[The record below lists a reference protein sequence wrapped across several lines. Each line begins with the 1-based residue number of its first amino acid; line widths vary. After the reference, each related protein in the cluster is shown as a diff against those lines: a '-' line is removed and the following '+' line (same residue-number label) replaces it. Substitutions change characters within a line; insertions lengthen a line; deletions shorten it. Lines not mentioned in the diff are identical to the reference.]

1 MFLEKINSPLDLKDL
16 SIEELTILAS
26 EMRKKIIDVVSKNG
40 GHLAPNLGVIELT
53 IALLKIFD
61 PPKDKIIWD
70 VSHQAYGYKLLTGRR
85 QGFETIRKFGG
96 LSGFL
101 KRDESIY
108 DAFGTGHASTSLS
121 AALGFAIGRDKEGR
135 DNEVVA
141 VIGDG
146 ALTGGAAL
154 EGLNQIGYLK
164 KDMLIIL
171 NDNEM
176 SIAKNVGGFRE
187 YLTRLQSAEIYNLI
201 MDDAWNL
208 LEKLPDGLSKKAAH
222 AAEKLHIGLKNLIV
236 PNIIFEELGLSYY
249 GPIDGHNIKELV
261 MILSKVKK
269 IKKAKLLHVITE
281 KGKGYEPACENPALF
296 HGIGPFERKTG
307 KVKKKKGAQTYSQA
321 FGEAIVEEA
330 GKNKD
335 IIAITAAMT
344 EGTGL
349 TSFKETFPDRF
360 FDVGIAEQHAV
371 TFAGALACEGLRPVC
386 AIYST
391 FLQRAFDQI
400 IHDIALQRLPV
411 IFCLDRAG
419 FSPGDGATHHGTF
432 DLSYLRMIPNI
443 VVMAPRDEIELKRMF
458 KTALLNLDG
467 PTAIRYPRGQAVGV
481 KNSDALKAIPVGKSE
496 ILRKGKDSL
505 ILTVGPIVYTILKI
519 AKELKNFNPT
529 VVDAKFIKPLDE
541 GTILNLAKKSKK
553 IITVETNALSGGF
566 GSAVLELLNR
576 ESLKKDVLRIGFPD
590 YFIEHGEKEKLLES
604 VNMDK
609 DSLKVRIRSFVAR
622 QSR

>member
-1 MFLEKINSPLDLKDL
+1 MLLEKINSPEDLKKL
-16 SIEELTILAS
+16 SIKELKNLAS
-26 EMRKKIIDVVSKNG
+26 EMRDKIIDVVAKNG

-53 IALLKIFD
+53 IALLRVFD
-61 PPKDKIIWD
+61 PPYDKIIWD

-85 QGFETIRKFGG
+85 EGFETIRKFGG

-121 AALGFAIGRDKEGR
+121 AALGFAIARDRKGE
-135 DNEVVA
+135 DNKIVA

-146 ALTGGAAL
+146 ALTGGVAL

-164 KDMLIIL
+164 KDMLVIL

-201 MDDAWNL
+201 MEDAWSL
-208 LEKLPDGLSKKAAH
+208 LEKLPVGLNKKARR

-249 GPIDGHNIKELV
+249 GPIDGHNINELL
-261 MILSKVKK
+261 MILSKIKK

-281 KGKGYEPACENPALF
+281 KGKGYEPACKNPALF
-296 HGIGPFERKTG
+296 HGVGPFEYETG
-307 KVKKKKGAQTYSQA
+307 EVIEKKRQKTYSQV
-321 FGEAIVEEA
+321 FGEAILSEA
-330 GKNKD
+330 EKNKD

-349 TSFKETFPDRF
+349 TKFKERFPERF

-371 TFAGALACEGLRPVC
+371 TFAGGLAAEGLRPVC

-400 IHDIALQRLPV
+400 LHDIALQKLPV

-419 FSPGDGATHHGTF
+419 FSPGDGPTHHGTF

-443 VVMAPRDEIELKRMF
+443 VVMAPRDEVELKRML
-458 KTALLNLDG
+458 KTALLNTEG
-467 PTAIRYPRGQAVGV
+467 PSAIRYPRGQSVGV
-481 KNSDALKAIPVGKSE
+481 KSPREIQAIPVGKSE
-496 ILRKGKDSL
+496 ILKKGEDTL
-505 ILTVGPIVYTILKI
+505 ILTLGPITYEILEVAREI
-519 AKELKNFNPT
+519 DNFNPT
-529 VVDAKFIKPLDE
+529 VVDARFVKPLDE
-541 GTILNLAKKSKK
+541 ETILNLSRKSKK
-553 IITVETNALSGGF
+553 IITVETNVLSGGF
-566 GSAVLELLNR
+566 GSAVLELLSR
-576 ESLKKDVLRIGFPD
+576 ESLKKEVLRIGIPD
-590 YFIEHGEKEKLLES
+590 SFIEHGEGDKLFES
-604 VNMDK
+604 IAMDK
-609 DSLKVRIRSFVAR
+609 ESLKDRIKEFVK
-622 QSR
+622 

>member
-1 MFLEKINSPLDLKDL
+1 MLLEKINSPFDLKGL
-16 SIEELTILAS
+16 SIKELEILAS
-26 EMRKKIIDVVSKNG
+26 EMREKMIEVISKNG
-40 GHLAPNLGVIELT
+40 GHLAPNLGVVELT
-53 IALLKIFD
+53 IALLKVFN

-70 VSHQAYGYKLLTGRR
+70 VSHQVYGYKLLTGRR
-85 QGFETIRKFGG
+85 EGFETIRKFGG
-96 LSGFL
+96 LSGFA

-121 AALGFAIGRDKEGR
+121 AALGFAIARDKKSC

-146 ALTGGAAL
+146 ALTGGTAL

-164 KDMLIIL
+164 KDMLVIL

-201 MDDAWNL
+201 MEDAWSL
-208 LEKLPDGLSKKAAH
+208 IEKLPAGLNKKATR

-249 GPIDGHNIKELV
+249 GPIDGHNIKELI

-281 KGKGYEPACENPALF
+281 KGKGYEPASENPALF
-296 HGIGPFERKTG
+296 HGVGPFECETG
-307 KVKKKKGAQTYSQA
+307 RVIKKKGFKNYSDV

-330 GKNKD
+330 KTNKD

-349 TSFKETFPDRF
+349 TTFKEKFPERF

-391 FLQRAFDQI
+391 FFQRAFDQI
-400 IHDIALQRLPV
+400 IHDIALQKLPV

-419 FSPGDGATHHGTF
+419 FSPGDGPTHHGVF
-432 DLSYLRMIPNI
+432 DFSYLRMIPNI
-443 VVMAPRDEIELKRMF
+443 VIMAPRDEIELKRMF
-458 KTALLNLDG
+458 KTALLNTDG
-467 PTAIRYPRGQAVGV
+467 PSVLRYPRGQSIGV
-481 KNSDALKAIPVGKSE
+481 KEPSKIQAIPIGKAE
-496 ILRKGKDSL
+496 ILRKGKDPL
-505 ILTVGPIVYTILKI
+505 ILTIGPIAYKILEV
-519 AKELKNFNPT
+519 ASELKNINPT
-529 VVDAKFIKPLDE
+529 VVDARFVKPLDE
-541 GTILNLAKKSKK
+541 ETILSLSEKSKK
-553 IITVETNALSGGF
+553 IVTVETNTISGGF

-576 ESLKKDVLRIGFPD
+576 ESLKREVLRIGIPD
-590 YFIEHGEKEKLLES
+590 RFIEHGEKDKLLES
-604 VNMDK
+604 INMDK
-609 DSLKVRIRSFVAR
+609 KSLKDRIEKFVK
-622 QSR
+622 

>member
-1 MFLEKINSPLDLKDL
+1 MLLEKINSPEDLKEL
-16 SIEELTILAS
+16 SIKDLKILAS
-26 EMRKKIIDVVSKNG
+26 EMRSKIIDVVAKNG
-40 GHLAPNLGVIELT
+40 GHLAASLGVVDLT
-53 IALLKIFD
+53 IALLRIFD
-61 PPKDKIIWD
+61 LPRDKIIWD

-85 QGFETIRKFGG
+85 EGFETLRKFGG

-121 AALGFAIGRDKEGR
+121 AALGFAIARDRKGD
-135 DNEVVA
+135 DNKVVA

-146 ALTGGAAL
+146 ALTGGVAL

-164 KDMLIIL
+164 KDILVIL

-201 MDDAWNL
+201 MEDAWSL
-208 LEKLPDGLSKKAAH
+208 LEKLPAGLNKKARR

-249 GPIDGHNIKELV
+249 GPIDGHNIKELL
-261 MILSKVKK
+261 MILSKVRK

-281 KGKGYEPACENPALF
+281 KGKGYEPACKNPALF
-296 HGIGPFERKTG
+296 HGVGPFECETG
-307 KVKKKKGAQTYSQA
+307 EVMEKKGHKTYSQV
-321 FGEAIVEEA
+321 FGEAILGEA
-330 GKNKD
+330 EKNKD
-335 IIAITAAMT
+335 IVAITAAMT

-349 TSFKETFPDRF
+349 TVFKERFPERF

-371 TFAGALACEGLRPVC
+371 TFAGGLAACGLRPIV

-400 IHDIALQRLPV
+400 LHDIALQKLPV

-419 FSPGDGATHHGTF
+419 FSPGDGPTHHGVF

-443 VVMAPRDEIELKRMF
+443 VVMVPRDEVELKRML
-458 KTALLNLDG
+458 KTALLNTEG
-467 PTAIRYPRGQAVGV
+467 PSAIRYPRGQSVGV
-481 KNSDALKAIPVGKSE
+481 KVSSEIQAIPVGKSD
-496 ILRKGKDSL
+496 ILKKGKDTL
-505 ILTVGPIVYTILKI
+505 ILTAGPIVYRILEVVR
-519 AKELKNFNPT
+519 ELEGFNPT
-529 VVDAKFIKPLDE
+529 VVDARFVKPLDE
-541 GTILNLAKKSKK
+541 ETILSLSKKSKR

-566 GSAVLELLNR
+566 GSAILEFLSR
-576 ESLKKDVLRIGFPD
+576 ESLKKEVLRIGIPD
-590 YFIEHGEKEKLLES
+590 RFIEHGERDKLFES
-604 VNMDK
+604 IDMDK
-609 DSLKVRIRSFVAR
+609 ESLKDRIRKFVE
-622 QSR
+622 